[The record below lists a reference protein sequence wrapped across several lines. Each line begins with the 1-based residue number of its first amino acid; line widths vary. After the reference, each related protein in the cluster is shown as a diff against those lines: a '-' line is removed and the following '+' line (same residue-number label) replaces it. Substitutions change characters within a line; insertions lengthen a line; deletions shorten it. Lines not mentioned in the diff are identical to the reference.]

1 MGASAPIFYYL
12 NRGFQWQYIGMAK
25 LFLMLWGLVLLTSL
39 LSSKIQGT
47 IYDWSYASVAK
58 TNSTE
63 RVRRTHVMMEALL
76 GAYPQSQWQERFEL
90 LKEKTGST
98 EYFWG
103 PSRMLLLDALANE
116 GLIPAEGIAKIR
128 AHEPYVLSDP
138 DNDVYAVYR
147 TVLGTDTVVVLK
159 SSYNMQQP
167 ALIFGVLTPL
177 QSTWLVESSLYALAI
192 FLWLRFFRR
201 DMLTLEQAA
210 GQVGEGRFDFHV
222 NVNRGAALYPLAD
235 SFNKMVDRIAALM
248 GSHKQ
253 LTNAISHEF
262 RTPITRLRFRHE
274 LAISAETL
282 AEKDREL
289 KAMDS
294 AIDQLDD
301 LSTELLEYA
310 RLDREEPVLDI
321 NAIDVAPWLE
331 ELVDEANDVAQSS
344 KRGVAV
350 SLRADT
356 DSVDGDYRYLSR
368 AAANLLR
375 NAVKYA
381 NSRVEIS
388 VAKQDGRFVLTV
400 DDDGPGIAQA
410 ERDRA
415 FEPFSRLDK
424 SRDRASGGFGIGLA
438 IVQQIARW
446 HGGKASISTA
456 ELGGARLR
464 FEWKCTSDS

>member
-1 MGASAPIFYYL
+1 
-12 NRGFQWQYIGMAK
+12 
-25 LFLMLWGLVLLTSL
+25 
-39 LSSKIQGT
+39 
-47 IYDWSYASVAK
+47 
-58 TNSTE
+58 
-63 RVRRTHVMMEALL
+63 
-76 GAYPQSQWQERFEL
+76 
-90 LKEKTGST
+90 
-98 EYFWG
+98 
-103 PSRMLLLDALANE
+103 
-116 GLIPAEGIAKIR
+116 
-128 AHEPYVLSDP
+128 
-138 DNDVYAVYR
+138 
-147 TVLGTDTVVVLK
+147 
-159 SSYNMQQP
+159 
-167 ALIFGVLTPL
+167 
-177 QSTWLVESSLYALAI
+177 
-192 FLWLRFFRR
+192 
-201 DMLTLEQAA
+201 MLTLEQAA

-235 SFNKMVDRIAALM
+235 SFNKMVDRIAALI

-274 LAISAETL
+274 LAICAATVD
-282 AEKDREL
+282 EKNREL

-321 NAIDVAPWLE
+321 SAIDVTPWLE

-344 KRGVAV
+344 KRDVVV
-350 SLRADT
+350 SLRANI

-375 NAVKYA
+375 NAVRYA
-381 NSRVEIS
+381 NSCAEIS
-388 VAKQDGRFVLTV
+388 VAKLDGRFVLIV
-400 DDDGPGIAQA
+400 DDDGPGIPQS

-446 HGGKASISTA
+446 HGGKVSISTA
-456 ELGGARLR
+456 DMGGARLR

>member
-1 MGASAPIFYYL
+1 MGALAPIFYYL
-12 NRGFQWQYIGMAK
+12 HRGFQWQYIGMTK
-25 LFLMLWGLVLLTSL
+25 LFLKLWGLILLTAL
-39 LSSKIQGT
+39 LSFKAQEL
-47 IYDWSYASVAK
+47 IYDWSYAAIAK

-63 RVRRTHVMMEALL
+63 RLRRNHVMMEALL

-103 PSRMLLLDALANE
+103 PSRMLSLDELAQE
-116 GLIPAEGIAKIR
+116 GSIPAEGINKIR
-128 AHEPYVLSDP
+128 AHEPYVRSDP
-138 DNDVYAVYR
+138 GDDVYAVYR
-147 TVLGTDTVVVLK
+147 TILATDTVVVMK

-167 ALIFGVLTPL
+167 ARIFGVLTPL

-235 SFNKMVDRIAALM
+235 SFNKMVDRIGALM

-274 LAISAETL
+274 LAISATTI
-282 AEKDREL
+282 ADKDREL
-289 KAMDS
+289 QAMDS

-310 RLDREEPVLDI
+310 RLDREEPVLDV
-321 NAIDVAPWLE
+321 NAIDVGPWLE
-331 ELVDEANDVAQSS
+331 ELVNEANDVVQSS
-344 KRGVAV
+344 KRSVAV

-381 NSRVEIS
+381 TSRVEIS
-388 VAKQDGRFVLTV
+388 VAKLDGQFVLIV
-400 DDDGPGIAQA
+400 DDDGPGIPQS

-446 HGGKASISTA
+446 HGGKASISA
-456 ELGGARLR
+456 ADMGGARLR